1 MHETHGRLAT
11 LMFVQVTETATN
23 KKEIPVAQH
32 RLDVLQK
39 SLSIYVKHF
48 HGDLVEISSG
58 EIFAYFPGAV
68 LAFNAA
74 VGLPRL
80 MPQFSLRIGLHVGEV
95 LVRQEKLQGTDVNLA
110 ARLPYCSRAGGICLS
125 QTVYQYLRDDE
136 KQKLISIGSH
146 KLKNFDIKIPLYAYL
161 PDGQQGRRNI
171 RELQRHFFAILQKN
185 RKQKNF
191 KYLLLLFLTGLI
203 GLYSWSQFPS
213 SPDSGDKLVILET
226 PEFVKYGE
234 DEQVRQLLDSIE
246 MTVSSQLAGAHDS
259 YQLKLV
265 RDRSSASAVLLV
277 NLSVESGKLMAEY
290 TLKGL
295 TEDGV
300 LSSGR
305 MEGDT
310 ADVFQFQD
318 VLSRKIL
325 LDLKKY

>member
-11 LMFVQVTETATN
+11 LMFVQVTETEAN

-39 SLSIYVKHF
+39 SLSIYAKHF

-136 KQKLISIGSH
+136 KQKLIAIGAH

-161 PDGQQGRRNI
+161 PDGQQGRCNLQ
-171 RELQRHFFAILQKN
+171 ELQHHFVVIL
-185 RKQKNF
+185 QKNF
-191 KYLLLLFLTGLI
+191 KYFLLLFLAGLI
-203 GLYSWSQFPS
+203 GLYSWSKFPS
-213 SPDSGDKLVILET
+213 SADSGDKLVTLET
-226 PEFVKYGE
+226 PVFAKYGE
-234 DEQVRQLLDSIE
+234 DEQARELLDSIE
-246 MTVSSQLAGAHDS
+246 MTVSSQLAGTHDT

-277 NLSVESGKLMAEY
+277 KLSAESEKLKAEY

-295 TEDGV
+295 TEDAT
-300 LSSGR
+300 LLSGR
-305 MEGDT
+305 MEGET

-318 VLSRKIL
+318 ALSRKIL